1 MGYTPTDNN
10 VLNDIFNKGL
20 YSNGHVLSGGIAVKK
35 KKKKTVSF
43 YNSFV

>member
-1 MGYTPTDNN
+1 MGYTPIDNN

-20 YSNGHVLSGGIAVKK
+20 YSNGHVLSGEITGMYDIE
-35 KKKKTVSF
+35 KTVSF